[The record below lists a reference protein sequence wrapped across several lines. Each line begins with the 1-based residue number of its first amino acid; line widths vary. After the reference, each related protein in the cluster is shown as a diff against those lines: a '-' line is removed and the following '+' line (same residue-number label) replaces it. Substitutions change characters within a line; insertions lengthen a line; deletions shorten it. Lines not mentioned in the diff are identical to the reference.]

1 MKTPL
6 IEQFEKEGH
15 PYYSSARWVSISN
28 WEKHVSAAIN
38 IVNTFLDSFSLNS
51 NIGQVVIM
59 SVFLT
64 WNNVLLPK
72 REIYETL
79 CVIWYHLYNLN
90 VTLFMGVF
98 YIFLNCT
105 NGAKSCKTSHMIKV
119 THETMDKR
127 KQRQLTRFW
136 FLCCCFF
143 LIELSS
149 FIIFNFLKC
158 IFQQIM
164 CFMISFAFACDN

>member
-51 NIGQVVIM
+51 NISQVVIM

-90 VTLFMGVF
+90 VTLFHGCILHFSKLHKWCQVVQNISYDQSYPWNNGQTQTKTVDKILVSLLLF
-98 YIFLNCT
+98 FLN
-105 NGAKSCKTSHMIKV
+105 
-119 THETMDKR
+119 R
-127 KQRQLTRFW
+127 
-136 FLCCCFF
+136 
-143 LIELSS
+143 
-149 FIIFNFLKC
+149 II
-158 IFQQIM
+158 
-164 CFMISFAFACDN
+164 